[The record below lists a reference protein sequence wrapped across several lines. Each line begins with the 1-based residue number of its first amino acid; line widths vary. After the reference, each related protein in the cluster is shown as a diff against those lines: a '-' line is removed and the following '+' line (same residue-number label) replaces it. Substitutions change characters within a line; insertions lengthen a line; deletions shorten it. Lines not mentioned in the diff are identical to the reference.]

1 MRILGKDIEFFRLK
15 KPDTNREFLGHTI
28 TAYKTSQ
35 DAKART
41 NPERIHVK
49 HIVGN
54 LTHVTMFQIN
64 GSHLVSMLDAYS
76 ELNRQPLVDMETH
89 EEFLSTVLEKI
100 HPEGAPTD
108 GQVKQA

>member
-1 MRILGKDIEFFRLK
+1 MRILGKEIEFFRLK

-28 TAYKTSQ
+28 TAYKTAD
-35 DAKART
+35 DARHRT
-41 NPERIHVK
+41 NPERLHVE

-76 ELNRQPLVDMETH
+76 EINRLPQVDQRTH
-89 EEFLSTVLEKI
+89 EEFLSTVMEDI
-100 HPEGAPTD
+100 HPEGATPR
-108 GQVKQA
+108 GKIQQA